1 MIPQTD
7 ELDTAK
13 EVLRQYPDAVSKH
26 IRRESLNEEKLI
38 TLTPEQVKKL
48 VDNWAILMKHVEH
61 LEDEW
66 VTLVNTDEW
75 YYSDEELQAEEFKK
89 IEEFD
94 KAQIAIGGVVDILRD
109 QLSAE

>member
-1 MIPQTD
+1 M
-7 ELDTAK
+7 
-13 EVLRQYPDAVSKH
+13 SH
-26 IRRESLNEEKLI
+26 I
-38 TLTPEQVKKL
+38 
-48 VDNWAILMKHVEH
+48 EH

-94 KAQIAIGGVVDILRD
+94 KAQNAIGEVVDSLRD
-109 QLSAE
+109 QI

>member
-1 MIPQTD
+1 MIPQTN

-13 EVLRQYPDAVSKH
+13 EVMRQYPDAVSKH
-26 IRRESLNEEKLI
+26 IRRESLNEEKTI
-38 TLTPEQVKKL
+38 TLTPEQVKTL
-48 VDNWAILMKHVEH
+48 LDNWAILMSHIEH

-75 YYSDEELQAEEFKK
+75 YYSDEELQAEEFEK

-94 KAQIAIGGVVDILRD
+94 KAQIAIGEVINILRD
-109 QLSAE
+109 QI

>member
-26 IRRESLNEEKLI
+26 IRRESLNEEKTI

-48 VDNWAILMKHVEH
+48 VDNWALLMKHVEH

-75 YYSDEELQAEEFKK
+75 YYSDEELQAEEFRK

-109 QLSAE
+109 QLSDE

>member
-1 MIPQTD
+1 MIPQTN

-26 IRRESLNEEKLI
+26 IRRESLDEETPI

-48 VDNWAILMKHVEH
+48 VDNWAILMSHIEH

-75 YYSDEELQAEEFKK
+75 YYSDEELQAEEFEK

-94 KAQIAIGGVVDILRD
+94 KAQNAIGEVVNILRD
-109 QLSAE
+109 QI

>member
-1 MIPQTD
+1 MIPQTN

-26 IRRESLNEEKLI
+26 IRRESLDEETPI

-48 VDNWAILMKHVEH
+48 VDNWAILMSHIEH

-75 YYSDEELQAEEFKK
+75 YYSDEEPQAEEFEK

-94 KAQIAIGGVVDILRD
+94 KAQNAIGEVVNILRD
-109 QLSAE
+109 QI

>member
-1 MIPQTD
+1 MIPQTN

-26 IRRESLNEEKLI
+26 IRRESLNEETPI

-48 VDNWAILMKHVEH
+48 IHNWVILVRHIEH

-75 YYSDEELQAEEFKK
+75 YYSDEELQAEEFEK
-89 IEEFD
+89 IEEFN
-94 KAQIAIGGVVDILRD
+94 KAQIAIGEVVNSLRN
-109 QLSAE
+109 QI

>member
-26 IRRESLNEEKLI
+26 IRRESLNEETPI

-48 VDNWAILMKHVEH
+48 LDNWAIIMKHVEH

-75 YYSDEELQAEEFKK
+75 YYSDEELQAEEFNK
-89 IEEFD
+89 IGEFD
-94 KAQIAIGGVVDILRD
+94 KAQNAIGEVVDALRD
-109 QLSAE
+109 QVSAE